1 MIRREMYVDVCE
13 GPELLQIWAD
23 LPGVDESSVDVSVDR
38 DLLTV
43 SAELAA
49 PDPGAG
55 PAPAHREQ
63 ELGRFERS
71 FHLSGDLDT
80 DAIEARMRDGV
91 LELRV
96 PKVEHAKPRRIEV
109 SAS

>member
-1 MIRREMYVDVCE
+1 MIRREMHVDVCE
-13 GPELLQIWAD
+13 GPEVLQLWAD
-23 LPGVDESSVDVSVDR
+23 LPGVDESSVDVRVER

-43 SAELAA
+43 RAELAE
-49 PDPGAG
+49 PEAG

-71 FHLSGDLDT
+71 FRLSGDLDT